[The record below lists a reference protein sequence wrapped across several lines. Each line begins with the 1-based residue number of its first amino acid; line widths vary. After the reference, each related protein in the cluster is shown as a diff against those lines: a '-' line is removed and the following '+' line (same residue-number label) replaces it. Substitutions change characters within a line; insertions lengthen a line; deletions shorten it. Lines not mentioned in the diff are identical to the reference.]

1 MPVISLFLAP
11 ETALITYRSK
21 LRASKYDGHGRASFE
36 WDQDVDA
43 FGASVFAAGDK
54 VMDQLPVFFNLTNRW
69 VAVLGGGVAA
79 ARKAELA
86 LRAGARVRAFAEK
99 FCEEFDELTPKT
111 NLTRV
116 PHEPRTEDLD
126 DCALLYCAAED
137 NEQNRRARSVAQ
149 AAHIPCNVVDVP
161 ELCDFTMPSIV
172 DRSPV
177 VIAISTAGSSPI
189 LGRMIKARLETL
201 LPAAYGRV
209 AAFVGRYRKKVVSKL
224 KDFDGRRRFWERIL
238 EGPVVDLVLAGHDG
252 EAIAEFD
259 AQLEAAARGAKH
271 CQQGEVYLVG
281 AGPGDPDLL
290 TFKALRLMQRA
301 DVVLYDRLVGEG
313 ILNLVRRDAE
323 RIYVGKLPR
332 EHTVPQD
339 EISRMLLR
347 LAKEGKR
354 VLRLKGGD
362 PFVFGRG
369 GEEIELL
376 AEAGIPFQVVPGI
389 TAASGC
395 AAYAGIPLTHRD
407 HAQACVFV
415 TGHSKDGRPD
425 FEWKV
430 LLQPR
435 QTVAVYMG
443 LAHLAEIARAFIE
456 SGAAPSMPV
465 ALIDNGTRPN
475 QQVLTATLATVAE
488 KAATID
494 VKGPAILIIGSVVRL
509 REKLDWYVPE
519 EQPSVA
525 TPATAPA
532 AE

>member
-1 MPVISLFLAP
+1 M
-11 ETALITYRSK
+11 
-21 LRASKYDGHGRASFE
+21 
-36 WDQDVDA
+36 
-43 FGASVFAAGDK
+43 
-54 VMDQLPVFFNLTNRW
+54 
-69 VAVLGGGVAA
+69 
-79 ARKAELA
+79 
-86 LRAGARVRAFAEK
+86 
-99 FCEEFDELTPKT
+99 
-111 NLTRV
+111 
-116 PHEPRTEDLD
+116 
-126 DCALLYCAAED
+126 
-137 NEQNRRARSVAQ
+137 
-149 AAHIPCNVVDVP
+149 P

-177 VIAISTAGSSPI
+177 VIAISTAGTSPI

-209 AAFVGRYRKKVVSKL
+209 AAFVGRYRKKVASSL
-224 KDFDGRRRFWERIL
+224 GNFHQRRRFWERIL
-238 EGPVVDLVLAGHDG
+238 EGPVVDLVLAGHQA
-252 EAIAEFD
+252 EAVAEFD
-259 AQLEAAARGAKH
+259 AQLDAASRGAEYR
-271 CQQGEVYLVG
+271 QQGEVYLVG

-301 DVVLYDRLVGEG
+301 DVVLYDRLVGKS
-313 ILNLVRRDAE
+313 ILSLVRRDAE
-323 RIYVGKLPR
+323 RIYVGKLPQ
-332 EHTVPQD
+332 EHTVPQP
-339 EISRMLLR
+339 EISAMLLR
-347 LAKEGKR
+347 LAQEGKR

-407 HAQACVFV
+407 HAQACIFV
-415 TGHSKDGRPD
+415 TGHSKNGQVDVD
-425 FEWKV
+425 WDL

-443 LAHLAEIARAFIE
+443 LKHLADLTRAFIAK
-456 SGAAPSMPV
+456 GAAPSLPV

-475 QQVLTATLATVAE
+475 QRVVIATLDTMAE
-488 KAATID
+488 KAEKAG

-519 EQPSVA
+519 EQAHSVEA
-525 TPATAPA
+525 AEAAIAAPA

>member
-1 MPVISLFLAP
+1 MVAGCEI
-11 ETALITYRSK
+11 
-21 LRASKYDGHGRASFE
+21 RAGMRVS
-36 WDQDVDA
+36 
-43 FGASVFAAGDK
+43 AAGDT
-54 VMDQLPVFFNLTNRW
+54 VMDQLPVFFNVKDRW
-69 VAVLGGGVAA
+69 VAVVGGGIAA

-86 LRAGARVRAFAEK
+86 LQAGARVKVFAE
-99 FCEEFDELTPKT
+99 ELSAEFDELKAQG
-111 NLTRV
+111 RFVVV
-116 PHEPRTEDLD
+116 PCVTKAQDFD
-126 DCALLYCAAED
+126 GCALVYCAAD
-137 NEQNRRARSVAQ
+137 DIGRNRDARALAKMAGV
-149 AAHIPCNVVDVP
+149 PCNVVDMP

-177 VIAISTAGSSPI
+177 VIAVSTAGTSPI

-201 LPAAYGRV
+201 LPASYGRV
-209 AAFVGRYRKKVVSKL
+209 AAFVGRYRKKVGRTL
-224 KDFDGRRRFWERIL
+224 KDFRQRRRFWERIL
-238 EGPVVDLVLAGHDG
+238 DGPVVDLVLAGHHA
-252 EAIAEFD
+252 EAVAEFD
-259 AQLEAAARGAKH
+259 AQLEAEASGAEH
-271 CQQGEVYLVG
+271 RQQGEVYLVG

-301 DVVLYDRLVGEG
+301 DVVLYDRLVGDG

-323 RIYVGKLPR
+323 RIYVGKLPQD
-332 EHTVPQD
+332 HTLAQH

-347 LAKEGKR
+347 LAQEGKR

-362 PFVFGRG
+362 PFIFGRG

-376 AEAGIPFQVVPGI
+376 AEAGVPFQVVPGI

-415 TGHSKDGRPD
+415 TGHTKDGQLD
-425 FEWKV
+425 LDWTA
-430 LLQPR
+430 LLAPR

-443 LAHLAEIARAFIE
+443 LAQLAELTRSFVDK
-456 SGAAPSMPV
+456 GAAPSLPV

-475 QQVLTATLATVAE
+475 QRVLTGTLSTIAQ
-488 KAATID
+488 KAAEAG
-494 VKGPAILIIGSVVRL
+494 VNGPATIIIGSVVRL

-519 EQPSVA
+519 EQARDAGPGHDGRA
-525 TPATAPA
+525 ADQA

>member
-1 MPVISLFLAP
+1 
-11 ETALITYRSK
+11 
-21 LRASKYDGHGRASFE
+21 
-36 WDQDVDA
+36 
-43 FGASVFAAGDK
+43 
-54 VMDQLPVFFNLTNRW
+54 MDQLPVFFNLTDRW

-79 ARKAELA
+79 ARKAEVA
-86 LRAGARVRAFAEK
+86 LRAGARVRVFAEQ
-99 FCEEFDELTPKT
+99 FCEEFDELTPKMH
-111 NLTRV
+111 LKRV
-116 PHEPRTEDLD
+116 PHEPRAEDFE

-137 NEQNRRARSVAQ
+137 LEQNRRARMLAK
-149 AAHIPCNVVDVP
+149 AAHIPCNVVDMP

-177 VIAISTAGSSPI
+177 VIAISTAGASPI

-201 LPAAYGRV
+201 LPASYGRV
-209 AAFVGRYRKKVVSKL
+209 AAFVGRYRKKVGSKL
-224 KDFDGRRRFWERIL
+224 ENFHQRRRFWERIL

-252 EAIAEFD
+252 EASAEFD
-259 AQLEAAARGAKH
+259 TQLDAAARGVEIR
-271 CQQGEVYLVG
+271 QQGEVYLVG

-301 DVVLYDRLVGEG
+301 DVVLYDRLVGNG
-313 ILNLVRRDAE
+313 ILDLVRRDAE
-323 RIYVGKLPR
+323 RIYVGKLPK
-332 EHTVPQD
+332 EHVVPQP

-347 LAKEGKR
+347 LAQQGKR

-362 PFVFGRG
+362 PFIFGRG

-407 HAQACVFV
+407 HAQACIFV
-415 TGHSKDGRPD
+415 TGHSKDGRID
-425 FEWKV
+425 LDWKL

-443 LAHLAEIARAFIE
+443 LERLTELTRAFIE
-456 SGAAPSMPV
+456 NGAAPSLPV

-475 QQVLTATLATVAE
+475 QQVLTATLDTMAE
-488 KAATID
+488 KAAKAG
-494 VKGPAILIIGSVVRL
+494 VRGPAILIIGSVVRL

-519 EQPSVA
+519 EQAREA
-525 TPATAPA
+525 TPAAAPA

>member
-1 MPVISLFLAP
+1 
-11 ETALITYRSK
+11 
-21 LRASKYDGHGRASFE
+21 
-36 WDQDVDA
+36 
-43 FGASVFAAGDK
+43 
-54 VMDQLPVFFNLTNRW
+54 MDQLPIFFNVRDRW
-69 VAVLGGGVAA
+69 VAVIGGGIAA
-79 ARKAELA
+79 SRKAEMA
-86 LRAGARVRAFAEK
+86 MRAGARVKVFAEQL
-99 FCEEFDELTPKT
+99 CEEFHAIKANERFS
-111 NLTRV
+111 RV
-116 PHEPRTEDLD
+116 PREPLAQDLEG
-126 DCALLYCAAED
+126 CVLLYSASED
-137 NEQNRRARSVAQ
+137 VEQNRKAHTLARAVRV
-149 AAHIPCNVVDVP
+149 PCNVVDMP
-161 ELCDFTMPSIV
+161 DLCDFTMPSIV

-177 VIAISTAGSSPI
+177 MIAVSTAGTSPI
-189 LGRMIKARLETL
+189 LGRMIKARLEMM
-201 LPAAYGRV
+201 LPAAYGQV
-209 AAFVGRYRKKVVSKL
+209 AAFVGRYRKKVGRAL
-224 KDFDGRRRFWERIL
+224 KDFQERRRFWEHIL
-238 EGPVVDLVLAGHDG
+238 DGPVVDLVLAGHKA
-252 EAIAEFD
+252 EAIVEFD
-259 AQLEAAARGAKH
+259 AQLEAAARGAEH
-271 CQQGEVYLVG
+271 RQQGEVYLVG

-301 DVVLYDRLVGEG
+301 DVVLYDRLIGDG

-323 RIYVGKLPR
+323 RIYVGKQPQ
-332 EHTVPQD
+332 EHTVPQH

-347 LAKEGKR
+347 LAQEGKR

-395 AAYAGIPLTHRD
+395 SAYAGIPLTHRD

-415 TGHSKDGRPD
+415 TGHTKDGQLD
-425 FEWKV
+425 LDWKT

-443 LAHLAEIARAFIE
+443 LAHLAELTHAFIE
-456 SGAAPSMPV
+456 RGAAPSLPV

-475 QQVLTATLATVAE
+475 QRVVTGTLDTLAEKVAN
-488 KAATID
+488 AG

-519 EQPSVA
+519 EQAHKAKSTEAAEVA
-525 TPATAPA
+525 MIAPA